1 MINLQKLTSNINIL
15 IMKKGN
21 ALKSDS
27 KRFLLLSLFLVLCL
41 PLIVWQVVNENFD
54 LRNLAFNEVEV
65 SKENPC
71 VISFPNVN
79 PYTLVVGK
87 TVRIQVEGI
96 AKGSGITSVLIT
108 DSTGQE
114 LFTKEYEQSQT
125 EIGETFEF
133 TPTESKPYELIGT
146 LSEGSYSTA
155 CVISSPYDVK
165 GIRAVANNNAPEFI
179 SSPIDS
185 SPSQDI
191 DTGVSYEYTL
201 TATDPEN
208 DFINYVFSFTPNN
221 KWLKYTVI
229 NDGSNGNLKIQFK
242 GTTSEPASYLANV
255 FIHDGYSKHLRSQS
269 WIISVNPAEND
280 IPRVTVLSPWEAIT
294 LSQGDPL
301 NIKWAATD
309 SNAITNYELY
319 LAQSLQDEEGW
330 YSVNKDI
337 AYNVEEYTIDTTNIS
352 AGTYKA
358 VVKATDNQNPP
369 LVGRGIS
376 ALIEILGEEFDM
388 PDDQVQIPEPQI
400 INVSPTG
407 EDDISNL
414 LVTVRASLLAS
425 EGANIVEDSIV
436 VKVDGIDVT
445 SQIKFNKI
453 SESEYTVIYQTE
465 KEYESGLHKVEISFT
480 DNRDL
485 EANKSWTFNINTEE
499 KDPEN
504 FYFFGYGVNK
514 TVVYIVGGGI
524 LLLILALV
532 IPLVLVRVWKEDE
545 ETTEE
550 DITLTPPQPINPIEN
565 IVNQPNIEPTNTLPT
580 ENLTFTKPN
589 TEIMNQQPTQPKE
602 KAGGD
607 IKKKII
613 EAKAKAE
620 TKNSSSETVPTT
632 TVTEQEIPEP
642 DADLQMLYAK
652 IKQVDEETPPEP
664 TI

>member
-1 MINLQKLTSNINIL
+1 
-15 IMKKGN
+15 MKKRN

-65 SKENPC
+65 SEEHPC

-79 PYTLVVGK
+79 PYTLEVGK

-96 AKGSGITSVLIT
+96 ATGSGITSVLIT
-108 DSTGQE
+108 DSTGQK
-114 LFTKEYEQSQT
+114 LFTKDYESSEN
-125 EIGETFEF
+125 EIAETFEF

-165 GIRAVANNNAPEFI
+165 GVRAVTNNSAPEFT

-185 SPSQDI
+185 TPSQDI
-191 DTGVSYEYTL
+191 DTGISYEYTL
-201 TATDPEN
+201 TATDTEG

-242 GTTSEPASYLANV
+242 GTTSEPASYLTNV

-269 WIISVNPAEND
+269 WIISVNPEEND
-280 IPRVTVLSPWEAIT
+280 VPRVTVLSPWEALT

-309 SNAITNYELY
+309 RNAITHYELY
-319 LAQSLQDEEGW
+319 LAQSLQDEESW
-330 YSVNKDI
+330 YAVNKNI
-337 AYNVEEYTIDTTNIS
+337 AYNLEEYTVDTTDIS

-358 VVKATDNQNPP
+358 VIKATDNQTPP
-369 LVGRGIS
+369 LIGRGIS

-407 EDDISNL
+407 EDNISNL

-425 EGANIVEDSIV
+425 EGSNIVEDSIV
-436 VKVDGIDVT
+436 VKIDGIDIT
-445 SQIKFNKI
+445 TEIKFNKI
-453 SESEYTVIYQTE
+453 SESEFTVIYQTE
-465 KEYESGLHKVEISFT
+465 KEYEAGLHKVEILFT
-480 DNRDL
+480 DDQGL
-485 EANKSWTFNINTEE
+485 EANKSWTFNITTEE
-499 KDPEN
+499 KDPDK

-514 TVVYIVGGGI
+514 TIVYIVGGGI
-524 LLLILALV
+524 LLLILALI
-532 IPLVLVRVWKEDE
+532 IPLLLVKVWKDDE
-545 ETTEE
+545 KTTEE
-550 DITLTPPQPINPIEN
+550 DITLTPPQPINPIES
-565 IVNQPNIEPTNTLPT
+565 IVNQPSIEPLDTLPK
-580 ENLTFTKPN
+580 EDLIFTKPN
-589 TEIMNQQPTQPKE
+589 TQIMDQQTVQPKE

-620 TKNSSSETVPTT
+620 VKNSSSETVPTT
-632 TVTEQEIPEP
+632 TVIEEKIPEP
-642 DADLQMLYAK
+642 DADLQMLYTK
-652 IKQVDEETPPEP
+652 INQVDDQTPPEP

>member
-1 MINLQKLTSNINIL
+1 
-15 IMKKGN
+15 MKKGN
-21 ALKSDS
+21 ALKSDK
-27 KRFLLLSLFLVLCL
+27 KRFLLFSLFLVLCL
-41 PLIVWQVVNENFD
+41 PLIVWQIVNENFD
-54 LRNLAFNEVEV
+54 LRNLAFEEVEV
-65 SKENPC
+65 SEEYPC

-79 PYTLVVGK
+79 PYTLEIGR
-87 TVRIQVEGI
+87 TVRMQIEGI
-96 AKGSGITSVLIT
+96 AQGSGITSVLVT
-108 DSTGQE
+108 DSTGKE
-114 LFTKEYEQSQT
+114 LFSKDYESSNT
-125 EIGETFEF
+125 EIAETFEF
-133 TPTESKPYELIGT
+133 TPTESKAYDIVGT

-165 GIRAVANNNAPEFI
+165 GVRAVANNNAPEFT

-185 SPSQDI
+185 NPSQDI
-191 DTGVSYEYTL
+191 DTGISYEYTL
-201 TATDPEN
+201 TATDPEG

-242 GTTSEPASYLANV
+242 GSTSEPASYLANV

-280 IPRVTVLSPWEAIT
+280 IPRVTVLSPWDAIT

-301 NIKWAATD
+301 KIKWAATD
-309 SNAITNYELY
+309 NNAITHYELY
-319 LAQSLQDEEGW
+319 LAQSLQDEDSW

-337 AYNVEEYTIDTTNIS
+337 AYNLEEYTIDTTDIS

-358 VVKATDNQNPP
+358 VVKAPDNQTPP

-425 EGANIVEDSIV
+425 ERANITEDSIV

-445 SQIKFNKI
+445 SKVKFNKI

-465 KEYESGLHKVEISFT
+465 AEYEAGLHKVEINFS
-480 DNRDL
+480 DDQEL
-485 EANKSWTFNINTEE
+485 EAEKSWTFNITSET
-499 KDPEN
+499 KDPDK
-504 FYFFGYGVNK
+504 FYFFGYGISK
-514 TVVYIVGGGI
+514 TIVYVVGGGI
-524 LLLILALV
+524 LLLILALI
-532 IPLVLVRVWKEDE
+532 IPLILVKVWKEDE

-550 DITLTPPQPINPIEN
+550 DSTLTPPQPINPVESMVNPPKIQQKEIVPEEN
-565 IVNQPNIEPTNTLPT
+565 I
-580 ENLTFTKPN
+580 TFLKPEATTMDN
-589 TEIMNQQPTQPKE
+589 QPKE

-613 EAKAKAE
+613 EAKEKAA
-620 TKNSSSETVPTT
+620 TKSSSSDTVPTT
-632 TVTEQEIPEP
+632 TPENNDIPEP
-642 DADLQMLYAK
+642 DADLQMLYSK
-652 IKQVDEETPPEP
+652 INQTNQEETPPEP
-664 TI
+664 TV